1 LFVIP
6 NATRWNALFD
16 SVRHVKQLIDC
27 NEQNDQEKVKKDT
40 KANENLNNLCSS
52 EKLPKFKPAEFKLI
66 SEFVSVITPIAYAL
80 DVLQGDQGNNVTAGN
95 LLPTLVV
102 IKRSLLEL
110 KSGGQ
115 IKHSLPLIESLLNSL
130 STRFGEF
137 FSNTDLQ
144 LASAVHP
151 RFKLDWL
158 DESDPSEKSIK
169 EAITI
174 KLQNQMAQLVPGSMS
189 MAKWVS
195 PDEPKDFY
203 SSLKKTHIPA
213 VADPIK
219 IELTRFFEEN
229 NTGNL

>member
-1 LFVIP
+1 
-6 NATRWNALFD
+6 
-16 SVRHVKQLIDC
+16 
-27 NEQNDQEKVKKDT
+27 
-40 KANENLNNLCSS
+40 
-52 EKLPKFKPAEFKLI
+52 
-66 SEFVSVITPIAYAL
+66 
-80 DVLQGDQGNNVTAGN
+80 
-95 LLPTLVV
+95 
-102 IKRSLLEL
+102 
-110 KSGGQ
+110 
-115 IKHSLPLIESLLNSL
+115 LNSL

-137 FSNTDLQ
+137 FSYTDLK

-229 NTGNL
+229 NTGNLQVLHGAIATSDIAETINLQARSLDKAIETVLLFHI